1 MITLFCDNACDLW
14 KDQIVSW
21 NVKVLNFDY
30 IIDNVLQKDT
40 LDTPEELD
48 EFYQKLKNGAVATT
62 KPISERRILKIF
74 EDEVKEGNDVLF
86 IHISNQLTTSY
97 NCLPKVIDKLKVDY
111 PERKVVCINSQN
123 ISMGAGLLVYI
134 ASKLIAK
141 GKNIDEIEKAIELQK
156 NKISCMFAVD
166 NIENLHKGTKLPLN
180 KNVGGKML
188 GVKPIIK
195 INDTGKL
202 IKVTSVKGQK
212 NLINKF
218 LFYIETLGENAG
230 DFPIVVLHA
239 GNEQDAIILK
249 NEIINKVGNDSNVWI
264 QPIGTA
270 VGPYC
275 GYGAIGLVFRT
286 RGK

>member
-1 MITLFCDNACDLW
+1 MLTLFCDNACDLW
-14 KDQIVSW
+14 KDQIESW

-30 IIDNVLQKDT
+30 LIDNVLQKET
-40 LDTPEELD
+40 LDTPEGLD
-48 EFYQKLKNGAVATT
+48 EFYQKLKNGAIANT
-62 KPISERRILKIF
+62 KPISERKILKAF
-74 EDEVKEGNDVLF
+74 EEEVKAGNDVLF
-86 IHISNQLTTSY
+86 IHISNNLTTSY
-97 NCLPKVIDKLKVDY
+97 DCLQKIVDKLKVEY
-111 PERKVVCINSQN
+111 PDRKIVCINSQN
-123 ISMGAGLLVYI
+123 ISMGAGLLVYM

-141 GKNIDEIEKAIELQK
+141 GKNITEIEKAIELQK
-156 NKISCMFAVD
+156 NKISCIFAVE
-166 NIENLHKGTKLPLN
+166 NIENLHKGMKLPSN

-202 IKVTSVKGQK
+202 VKVTSVKGQK

-218 LFYIETLGENAG
+218 LFYLETLGENAG

-239 GNEQDAIILK
+239 GNENDAIALK
-249 NEIINKVGNDSNVWI
+249 NEITNKVGSESNVWI
-264 QPIGTA
+264 QPIGTT